1 MRGEWVVSGDL
12 FRVDEDGFYWYEGR
26 ADDMM
31 KVGGEWVSPIEM
43 EAALI
48 GHPAVREAA
57 VVGISI
63 EGTTRIQ
70 AVIVLAPERTGSDE
84 LTRELQDWCKD
95 RLQRYKYPHRV
106 LYAAELPKTTAGKVQ
121 RFQLRRP

>member
-1 MRGEWVVSGDL
+1 MRGEWVVTGDL

-26 ADDMM
+26 ADDMI

-43 EAALI
+43 ENALI

-57 VVGISI
+57 VVGISV

-84 LTRELQDWCKD
+84 LTRELQGWCKD
-95 RLQRYKYPHRV
+95 WLQRYKYPHRV
-106 LYAAELPKTTAGKVQ
+106 LYAAELSKTTSGKVQ